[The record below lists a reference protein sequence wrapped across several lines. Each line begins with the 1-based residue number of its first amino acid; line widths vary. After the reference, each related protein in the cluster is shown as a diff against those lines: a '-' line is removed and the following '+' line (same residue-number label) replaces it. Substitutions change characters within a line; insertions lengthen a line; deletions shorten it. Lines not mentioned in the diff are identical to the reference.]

1 MISEGGEL
9 EAAINPTR
17 YLTVNGG
24 FTYAY
29 THYQNNLIGSQ
40 NGVPLDPALRRL
52 PNAQLSNAPRTVT
65 TSSVTWTPPIGN
77 SGWSL
82 LGYVDGRL
90 SGDYNT
96 GSDLFPQ
103 KRQDSFYVVNA
114 RIGIRGPDQ
123 RWAIEFWGQNIFDT
137 NYTQVAFSTPFQAAS
152 TTAGATPGFN
162 QEFYP
167 GGTQVFSAF
176 LAEPRT
182 YGVTLRGRF

>member
-1 MISEGGEL
+1 M
-9 EAAINPTR
+9 
-17 YLTVNGG
+17 
-24 FTYAY
+24 
-29 THYQNNLIGSQ
+29 
-40 NGVPLDPALRRL
+40 
-52 PNAQLSNAPRTVT
+52 
-65 TSSVTWTPPIGN
+65 TWTPPVGHG
-77 SGWSL
+77 GWSL

-103 KRQDSFYVVNA
+103 KKQDSFYVVNA

-152 TTAGATPGFN
+152 TTPGATTGFSAE
-162 QEFYP
+162 QYP

-176 LAEPRT
+176 VAEPRT